1 TQTLIWRNKTDLEEQ
16 SLDDLFNIL
25 KIYEAEVKSSSPAS
39 TSTQNIAFVSSNT
52 NSTNEPVSAA
62 ASVSAVSA
70 KLPISALLNVDTLR
84 RNIGANG
91 PTSMGFDMSKVE
103 CYNCYM
109 KGNFARECRSPKDT
123 RKNSAVEPQRRNV
136 LVETSTSNALVFQ
149 FLRQNFESA
158 KKERGDLKLKL
169 ETFKTSSKNLS
180 NLLASQTNDK
190 NSLGYNTQ
198 VFTSSMFDSDD
209 LFTSESDDSLPAS
222 LQYDR
227 YNSEDGYHVV
237 SPPYTGTFMPPKL
250 DLVSNNAPNITES
263 AHISFNVK
271 LSPTKPDINLS
282 HNHRPSAPIIED
294 WVSHSEDDFEPEI
307 PQNAFMVNVVKGGQ
321 GKWEWKPKCPILDYV
336 SRTTSAS
343 MTLKRFDY
351 NDARGDPKK
360 VKEENIQQYVLFSV
374 WSSGSKN
381 PQNIDEMMPLKN
393 RSMSLKEGSLSLKSI
408 FSKQ

>member
-149 FLRQNFESA
+149 CDGVGSYVGSYDWSFQAEEEPTNYALMAFSYSSSSSSDNEENIKLLKLDIELRDKALVVLRQNFESA

-307 PQNAFMVNVVKGGQ
+307 PQNVPSF
-321 GKWEWKPKCPILDYV
+321 
-336 SRTTSAS
+336 
-343 MTLKRFDY
+343 F
-351 NDARGDPKK
+351 
-360 VKEENIQQYVLFSV
+360 
-374 WSSGSKN
+374 
-381 PQNIDEMMPLKN
+381 
-393 RSMSLKEGSLSLKSI
+393 
-408 FSKQ
+408 